1 MIKLHICFSNR
12 TEYAVY
18 NSLWASN
25 LIAINMMRNNPQ
37 IEKIH
42 ITDAI
47 TGELYT
53 TYYQGDSI
61 RNICNDDRP
70 IFTEVTQ

>member
-25 LIAINMMRNNPQ
+25 LIAISMMRNNAQ

-42 ITDAI
+42 ITDTI

-53 TYYQGDSI
+53 TYYQGESI
-61 RNICNDDRP
+61 RNIYNDDRP

>member
-1 MIKLHICFSNR
+1 MIKLHIYFSNR

-18 NSLWASN
+18 
-25 LIAINMMRNNPQ
+25 
-37 IEKIH
+37 
-42 ITDAI
+42 

-70 IFTEVTQ
+70 IFTEVTIK

>member
-42 ITDAI
+42 ITDTI

-53 TYYQGDSI
+53 TYYQSDSI
-61 RNICNDDRP
+61 RNICNDDHP
-70 IFTEVTQ
+70 IFTEV

>member
-25 LIAINMMRNNPQ
+25 LIAISMMRNNPQ

-53 TYYQGDSI
+53 TYCQDDSI
-61 RNICNDDRP
+61 RNICNDDHP
-70 IFTEVTQ
+70 IFTEVR